1 MKIQRKPEVKKL
13 TICSAVLTEYRRV
26 RVTDGQTDIF
36 PQHSLRSAVKMIV
49 ANIFAVANVF
59 KSSF

>member
-1 MKIQRKPEVKKL
+1 MAWLPDGENSLMMFSRFD
-13 TICSAVLTEYRRV
+13 TIP